1 MLVVSDPQQL
11 YKSQMRSGEM
21 KRIKNESGLSHSL
34 SASILGPAVQASLGR
49 SWYCLASLAAS
60 WCLLD
65 PLAASL
71 ISSLV
76 ITGLLVRLGL
86 SLRRSL
92 RSSSSSLST
101 RTISSAMQT
110 QFITRRYSSVYS
122 RLCNLLEYSVFS
134 SFKFGVISIL

>member
-34 SASILGPAVQASLGR
+34 SASILGPVVQASLGR
-49 SWYCLASLAAS
+49 SWCFLASLAS
-60 WCLLD
+60 CCLLE

-86 SLRRSL
+86 SLRSSL

-122 RLCNLLEYSVFS
+122 RLCNLFEYSVFS
-134 SFKFGVISIL
+134 TFKFGVISIL